1 VRLRTLA
8 HKHDTGSCLRRTYST
23 ETELAG
29 DSTSAHSFK
38 GKQTGDWTGNRP
50 LSSTRV
56 LWTDQSG
63 LEKGFQYK
71 LEDLRPNPRRSTHIT
86 ADTHCW
92 VAFCLLASWFC
103 LMVDLWVQS
112 ETLTQKI
119 GWRVAEKNTYC
130 WPLTHTHITCMHYK
144 PMKERKKKKNF
155 LSMVLVCEGWR
166 LPPFKILSDRTNSRD
181 SCNLKV
187 GGSPVRGSL
196 EQRGPVRSLSRG
208 NVCELRSLS
217 ANRACTS
224 RLWGQQHKLH

>member
-1 VRLRTLA
+1 MRLRTLA

-144 PMKERKKKKNF
+144 PMKERKKKKTSF
-155 LSMVLVCEGWR
+155 PWSWYVKEEGCH
-166 LPPFKILSDRTNSRD
+166 PSR
-181 SCNLKV
+181 SFQTEQTAETLATLKWV
-187 GGSPVRGSL
+187 DP
-196 EQRGPVRSLSRG
+196 
-208 NVCELRSLS
+208 
-217 ANRACTS
+217 
-224 RLWGQQHKLH
+224 LWEAH